1 MPKRGPETCRPS
13 PGPQLTDYFGCSSN
27 RISPC
32 RRQPTRASQVR
43 AEATGGGPIPFATG
57 GTRHP
62 ANHAADE
69 HGSIPVT
76 SLRCF
81 RKFIKVRARR
91 RDERAAN
98 EWEHAGSAEAADG
111 FHGPQRDVDRV
122 RSDVGRPLP
131 VSWRFQP
138 VAAEE
143 AAARA
148 VELVVSGPHGRAPD
162 VGGPE
167 VMTLDEM
174 THIWRSRR
182 GRPRRIVRIA
192 LPGRVARGFRLG
204 LNTCPANASGGP
216 RWVEHV
222 ARISG

>member
-1 MPKRGPETCRPS
+1 SDGAPTAVPKRG
-13 PGPQLTDYFGCSSN
+13 
-27 RISPC
+27 
-32 RRQPTRASQVR
+32 R

-122 RSDVGRPLP
+122 G
-131 VSWRFQP
+131 
-138 VAAEE
+138 
-143 AAARA
+143 AAAA
-148 VELVVSGPHGRAPD
+148 GAAGSPC
-162 VGGPE
+162 
-167 VMTLDEM
+167 
-174 THIWRSRR
+174 
-182 GRPRRIVRIA
+182 RP
-192 LPGRVARGFRLG
+192 
-204 LNTCPANASGGP
+204 
-216 RWVEHV
+216 
-222 ARISG
+222 

>member
-1 MPKRGPETCRPS
+1 AVPKRGPETCPPL
-13 PGPQLTDYFGCSSN
+13 PGPQLTDYFGRSSN

-131 VSWRFQP
+131 VRHARP
-138 VAAEE
+138 
-143 AAARA
+143 AARHA
-148 VELVVSGPHGRAPD
+148 LAPRAGPAPTPSTRGGQAELDRFR
-162 VGGPE
+162 
-167 VMTLDEM
+167 TLTMSESPPRCR
-174 THIWRSRR
+174 HNISSARSRST
-182 GRPRRIVRIA
+182 
-192 LPGRVARGFRLG
+192 PGSRV
-204 LNTCPANASGGP
+204 
-216 RWVEHV
+216 
-222 ARISG
+222 I